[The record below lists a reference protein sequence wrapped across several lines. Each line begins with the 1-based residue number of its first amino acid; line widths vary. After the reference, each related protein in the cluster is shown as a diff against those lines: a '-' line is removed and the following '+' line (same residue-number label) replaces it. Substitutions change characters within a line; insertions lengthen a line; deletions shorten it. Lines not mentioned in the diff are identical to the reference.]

1 MAVSTINPL
10 PMVVVRVVHHAIQFR
25 RREGVTE
32 MCDHTGAE
40 PCVPE
45 EVIREN
51 GRYCGG
57 GCASHCDVRGAIYL
71 DSFLRVF
78 LPFP

>member
-1 MAVSTINPL
+1 MNPL
-10 PMVVVRVVHHAIQFR
+10 LVVVVRVVHHTIQSR
-25 RREGVTE
+25 RREGVTK

-40 PCVPE
+40 LRVPQ
-45 EVIREN
+45 EVIREI